1 MVGLLALDVGV
12 GHPCHLGKDLA
23 ADLDDRRV
31 DSSETH
37 SNLSL
42 F

>member
-1 MVGLLALDVGV
+1 MLALDVGIS
-12 GHPCHLGKDLA
+12 HPGHLGEHLA

-42 F
+42 L